1 MNLSE
6 CQKALKAKMI
16 SKPRKQ
22 RIKKTKIE
30 RIIEPKDLRNLKKS
44 CKGSEIITTSLE
56 SKMNL

>member
-22 RIKKTKIE
+22 RIKKLKLRELLSQKI
-30 RIIEPKDLRNLKKS
+30 
-44 CKGSEIITTSLE
+44 
-56 SKMNL
+56 